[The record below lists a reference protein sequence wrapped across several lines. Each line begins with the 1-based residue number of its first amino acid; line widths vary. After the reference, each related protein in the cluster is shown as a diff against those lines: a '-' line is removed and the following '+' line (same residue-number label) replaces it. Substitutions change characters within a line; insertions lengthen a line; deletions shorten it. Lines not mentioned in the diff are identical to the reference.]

1 MNKLDL
7 LNKKGSY
14 QEVFDIMKKMGLDS
28 VKSLAGNSAESIWW
42 DCNYHLGYF
51 DKIVNEN
58 IKGNY
63 VSDFFHAAIRSN
75 RLEEY
80 IKLMNPNYWDYE
92 ILIFKNESE
101 KLKEYSRIA
110 IENELTDSAF
120 EHLKTEGEESMN
132 LDYFG
137 YHYLSVGDYSKAEY
151 YFKKN
156 KSFDYLAKVFMM
168 AGKYNE
174 LDNLVTT
181 HLKNVG
187 SESTEAARFMSYG
200 LIGKLLNG
208 QTIDEQISDFEL
220 FLKNNNFNRDTE
232 YDIFLIEGWVK
243 NYSNSP
249 IKIIDKI
256 LHIIEI
262 TKSAI
267 NVIARN

>member
-1 MNKLDL
+1 
-7 LNKKGSY
+7 
-14 QEVFDIMKKMGLDS
+14 
-28 VKSLAGNSAESIWW
+28 
-42 DCNYHLGYF
+42 
-51 DKIVNEN
+51 
-58 IKGNY
+58 
-63 VSDFFHAAIRSN
+63 
-75 RLEEY
+75 
-80 IKLMNPNYWDYE
+80 
-92 ILIFKNESE
+92 
-101 KLKEYSRIA
+101 
-110 IENELTDSAF
+110 
-120 EHLKTEGEESMN
+120 
-132 LDYFG
+132 
-137 YHYLSVGDYSKAEY
+137 
-151 YFKKN
+151 
-156 KSFDYLAKVFMM
+156 MM